1 MIDLHTHSIYSDG
14 TMTPIEILKEA
25 EKKKVSI
32 LSITDHDSV
41 GAYKSLEKE
50 NISKYYSGHLIV
62 GAELNCIYKK
72 SRIELICYNFDYKKV
87 DKYLSNYYSKDKVLK
102 RKKEELA
109 TLIKLCQKNNI
120 KLSENIPINDNM
132 VLDNLYDDI
141 IKYDENKAHF
151 SGQKFP
157 SKTQFFRICVGDD
170 TFFLY
175 NENKTLPPAQEIS
188 KLIKEN
194 GGQVFLAHPYVY
206 DLKDH
211 IDFINALYND
221 KIIDGLECYHSN
233 FTKEQIQTLIN
244 YCHKKNLLMS
254 GGTDFHGSKYP
265 NINLATGYNNTLFI
279 PEEITKNWLNF

>member
-25 EKKKVSI
+25 EKKKVNI

-41 GAYKSLEKE
+41 GAYKNLEKE

-72 SRIELICYNFDYKKV
+72 ARIELICYNFDYKKV
-87 DKYLSNYYSKDKVLK
+87 DKFLSNYYSKDKVRK
-102 RKKEELA
+102 RKEEELS

-120 KLSENIPINDNM
+120 KLSKNIPINDNM

-141 IKYDENKAHF
+141 IKYEENKAHF
-151 SGQKFP
+151 SGGKFP

-175 NENKTLPPAQEIS
+175 NENKSLPLAKDIS
-188 KLIKEN
+188 NLIRES
-194 GGQVFLAHPYVY
+194 GGLVFLAHPYVY
-206 DLKDH
+206 DLKDY
-211 IDFINALYND
+211 IEFINELYD
-221 KIIDGLECYHSN
+221 SKIIDGLECYHSN
-233 FTKEQIQTLIN
+233 FTKEQIETLIN
-244 YCHKKNLLMS
+244 YCQKNNLLMS

-265 NINLATGYNNTLFI
+265 NIALATGYNNTLCV
-279 PEEITKNWLNF
+279 PDEITKKWLKF